1 MYKVYINE
9 TPIYLISTK
18 KLQEKQ
24 IVADEYNLVA
34 RYAGKSK
41 FLLQYIDMLEKTNR
55 FRSVTI
61 HSSDKKAL
69 KKDFESL
76 FNVISAAGGLV
87 FNETEQALLI
97 YRRGHWDLPKGKID
111 RGESKQEAAIREVE
125 EETGIKN
132 IQLLDAICKTRHFY
146 RNKKGGRCIKKTYWY
161 EMRAPNQGLI
171 PQSEEDIEKAIWA
184 ELNTFFDEKIKTYK
198 NIVDVIGKYRKSRI
212 PKLF

>member
-24 IVADEYNLVA
+24 IVADGNNLVA
-34 RYAGKSK
+34 RYAGKPK

-55 FRSVTI
+55 FESVTI
-61 HSSDKKAL
+61 HSEQKKVL

-76 FNVISAAGGLV
+76 FNVIEAAGGLV

-111 RGESKQEAAIREVE
+111 KGEGKKEAAVREVE

-132 IQLLDAICKTRHFY
+132 IQLLDSICKTRHFY
-146 RNKKGGRCIKKTYWY
+146 RNKKGERCIKKTYWY
-161 EMRAPNQGLI
+161 EMKAPNQGLT

-184 ELNTFFDEKIKTYK
+184 ELNTFFSEKIEIYK
-198 NIVDVIGKYRKSRI
+198 NIIDVIVRYKKSII